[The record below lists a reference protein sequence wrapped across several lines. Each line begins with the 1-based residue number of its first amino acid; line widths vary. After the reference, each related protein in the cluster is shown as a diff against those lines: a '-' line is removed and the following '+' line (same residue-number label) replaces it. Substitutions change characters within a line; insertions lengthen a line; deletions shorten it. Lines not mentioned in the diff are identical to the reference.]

1 MTRLAAS
8 TGILSRISLHSAES
22 GKGEMGLAKVKIC
35 VNLPADPD
43 AGMLEGVRA
52 MANAA
57 SSSEMEPV
65 PSVGNRRDA
74 PHLVSGSDTLL
85 Q

>member
-1 MTRLAAS
+1 M
-8 TGILSRISLHSAES
+8 SRISLHSAES
-22 GKGEMGLAKVKIC
+22 GKGEMGLAKAKIC
-35 VNLPADPD
+35 VTPPADPD

-65 PSVGNRRDA
+65 RDA

>member
-1 MTRLAAS
+1 
-8 TGILSRISLHSAES
+8 
-22 GKGEMGLAKVKIC
+22 MGLAKAKIC
-35 VNLPADPD
+35 VTPPADPD

-65 PSVGNRRDA
+65 RDA

>member
-1 MTRLAAS
+1 M
-8 TGILSRISLHSAES
+8 SRISLHSAES
-22 GKGEMGLAKVKIC
+22 GKGEMGLAKVKI
-35 VNLPADPD
+35 NLPADPD

-74 PHLVSGSDTLL
+74 PHLVSGSATLL